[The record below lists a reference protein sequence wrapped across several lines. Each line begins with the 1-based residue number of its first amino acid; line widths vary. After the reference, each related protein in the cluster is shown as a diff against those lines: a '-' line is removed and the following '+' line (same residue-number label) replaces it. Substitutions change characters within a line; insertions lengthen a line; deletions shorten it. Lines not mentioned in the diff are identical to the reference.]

1 MKYFPKIPG
10 ERVYLSPINL
20 EDAELYTA
28 WLNDLATTRFL
39 TLAPRQV
46 TLQGEREAL
55 IELAKQHS
63 YAIIARDGEELL
75 GNCGLFGIE
84 DVNRTAEVGIFIGE
98 SSRRGEGYGAEALRL
113 LCDYGFYVLNL
124 LSIHLH
130 TYAYNRRGVACY
142 RRAGFKDA
150 GCLRK
155 AHFYGGDYHDVLLMD
170 ILREEFGPSRLP
182 GVGP

>member
-10 ERVYLSPINL
+10 ERIYLSPINL
-20 EDAELYTA
+20 DDAELYTA
-28 WLNDLATTRFL
+28 WLNELATTRYL
-39 TLAPRQV
+39 NLAPRQI
-46 TLQGEREAL
+46 TLQSEREAL

-63 YAIIARDGEELL
+63 YAIIAREGDALL

-84 DVNRTAEVGIFIGE
+84 DVNQTAEIGIFIGE
-98 SSRRGEGYGAEALRL
+98 SSRRGEGYGSEALRL

-124 LSIHLH
+124 RSIHLR
-130 TYAYNRRGVACY
+130 TYAYNTRGVACY
-142 RRAGFKDA
+142 RRAGFKDS

-155 AHFYGGDYHDVLLMD
+155 AHFYAGEFYDVLFMD

-182 GVGP
+182 GVAD